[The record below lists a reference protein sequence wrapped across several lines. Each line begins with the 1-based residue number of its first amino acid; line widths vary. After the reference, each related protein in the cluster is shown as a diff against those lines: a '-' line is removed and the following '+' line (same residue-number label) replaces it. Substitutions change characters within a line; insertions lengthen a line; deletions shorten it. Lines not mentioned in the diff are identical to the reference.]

1 MEKLCELGLI
11 TEEQKERMAQNS
23 DILEMRI
30 ESMKLEVR
38 DQIQAEKMKFFHF
51 WFFYYVNNA
60 NHRLYKALFHKKYS
74 FTCLFSTVLNFLV
87 KAARK

>member
-1 MEKLCELGLI
+1 LEKLCELGLI

-38 DQIQAEKMKFFHF
+38 D
-51 WFFYYVNNA
+51 
-60 NHRLYKALFHKKYS
+60 
-74 FTCLFSTVLNFLV
+74 
-87 KAARK
+87 